1 MIQVFYSDEHAI
13 PLGCETSTYP
23 VTALSSNPQ
32 AAYYPQTGD
41 PACVDT
47 SGRPL
52 RPVLFITDITA
63 DQTCTTGDQQKGGQA
78 YDPVAIFGTWKSATE
93 SGTVGTPNTGDP
105 NPANSWSL
113 GTGADTVPSAVTS
126 QCGGGGGNC
135 ILGFCFG
142 SSWGAELRFEVGLI
156 SGHSYRLQVM
166 VHDGDQTRGAD
177 SGEACAEFCAG
188 SGVSPC
194 PNGQCG

>member
-1 MIQVFYSDEHAI
+1 VIQVFYSDEHAI

-23 VTALSSNPQ
+23 VTPLSSNPQ

-41 PACVDT
+41 PACVD
-47 SGRPL
+47 SAGRPL

-63 DQTCTTGDQQKGGQA
+63 DPTCTSGDQQNGGQA

-93 SGTVGTPNTGDP
+93 NGTVGTPNTGDP
-105 NPANSWSL
+105 NPANSWTL
-113 GTGADTVPSAVTS
+113 GTGADAVPADVTNT
-126 QCGGGGGNC
+126 CPGGGGF
-135 ILGFCFG
+135 LGFGG
-142 SSWGAELRFEVGLI
+142 SWNAELRFEVGLI

-166 VHDGDQTRGAD
+166 LHDGDQTRGAD
-177 SGEACAEFCAG
+177 SGEACAVFCAG

-194 PNGQCG
+194 PNGRCG